1 MSGIKRY
8 DSNDSCEEV
17 SDGDYVKFADHAAEI
32 SRIQSLFNTAVEGY
46 ERATNRHSDAAD
58 KYIEAMQEIARLR
71 AELDNAAAAALANMS
86 LACEKEREAN
96 ALRVDAERRG
106 WQPMATAPDDGSAH
120 IRGLW
125 VHTVAEGKPDRSEW
139 RQYVGY
145 LNDYREFVDPEY
157 GETFGWDSDQ
167 YEAWMPVAEPPADA
181 AMGADA

>member
-8 DSNDSCEEV
+8 DSNDSCEES

-71 AELDNAAAAALANMS
+71 AEAD
-86 LACEKEREAN
+86 
-96 ALRVDAERRG
+96 ALR
-106 WQPMATAPDDGSAH
+106 
-120 IRGLW
+120 
-125 VHTVAEGKPDRSEW
+125 TVASKAREVAAWFTSGNSVPVDGVHLMNVSNHSIMDD
-139 RQYVGY
+139 VHA
-145 LNDYREFVDPEY
+145 LNHAL
-157 GETFGWDSDQ
+157 T
-167 YEAWMPVAEPPADA
+167 